1 MRIIIAK
8 DYQDMSKKAAHILAG
23 QLIMKPD
30 SVLGLATGSTPVG
43 TYQILRQMYEDGL
56 ISFSGVRTFNL
67 DEYIGLD
74 SSSDQSYQY
83 FMTKELFSHVDMRK
97 EQIHIPSGTA
107 SDIAAECAGYENKIR
122 AAGGIDLQLLGIGR
136 NGHIG
141 FNEPDLKF
149 EAATHLV
156 KLDQD
161 TIEAN
166 SRFFASIEEV
176 PKEAISMGIKT
187 IMHAKKIL
195 LLASGKEK
203 ADTVYE
209 MVFGDIHPE
218 LPASVLQIHPDVT
231 VIVDEAAAGRLVA
244 HRGENQHYIH
254 IE

>member
-43 TYQILRQMYEDGL
+43 TYQMLRQMYDDGL

-74 SSSDQSYQY
+74 ASSDQSYQY
-83 FMTKELFSHVDMRK
+83 FMNKELFDHVDMLP
-97 EQIHIPSGTA
+97 EHIQIPSGTA
-107 SDIAAECAGYENKIR
+107 LDIQGECASYENKIK

-149 EAATHLV
+149 EASTHLV

-166 SRFFASIEEV
+166 SRFFNSIDEV

-203 ADTVYE
+203 ADTIYE

-231 VIVDEAAAGRLVA
+231 VIVDESAAGRLVA

>member
-30 SVLGLATGSTPVG
+30 SVLGLATGSTPIG
-43 TYQILRQMYEDGL
+43 TYQILRQMYQDGL
-56 ISFSGVRTFNL
+56 ISFSGVKTFNL

-74 SSSDQSYQY
+74 GSSDQSYQY
-83 FMTKELFSHVDMRK
+83 FMNKELFNHVDIK
-97 EQIHIPSGTA
+97 PKQIQIPSGI
-107 SDIAAECAGYENKIR
+107 SEDIQAECANYENKIR

-149 EAATHLV
+149 EASTHLV

-166 SRFFASIEEV
+166 SRFFDSIDEV

-203 ADTVYE
+203 ADTIYE

-231 VIVDEAAAGRLVA
+231 VIVDEAAAGRLVN
-244 HRGENQHYIH
+244 HRGEHQHYIH